1 MMSIISKIKSI
12 ILFCIVLLM
21 IIIVPASAEIDY
33 GLDRTTEAIG
43 KDQIV
48 KKTSDDT
55 TISSLVGNMIGY
67 VLSFIGTIFMIAI
80 IYGGF
85 LWMTA
90 KGNESQVDKA
100 KTIMRNS
107 IIGFVVVALAYV
119 ISTTVLNALFD
130 IAGVTE

>member
-1 MMSIISKIKSI
+1 MINIMSRIKIFFLLFIFALTAI
-12 ILFCIVLLM
+12 ILVL
-21 IIIVPASAEIDY
+21 PAEAQIDY
-33 GLDRTTEAIG
+33 GLDETINAVGTD
-43 KDQIV
+43 KIV
-48 KKTSDDT
+48 KENTKDP
-55 TISSLVGNMIGY
+55 SLIIGSAIGY

>member
-1 MMSIISKIKSI
+1 MSRIKIFFLLFIFALTAI
-12 ILFCIVLLM
+12 ILVL
-21 IIIVPASAEIDY
+21 PAEAQIDY
-33 GLDRTTEAIG
+33 GLDETINAVGTD
-43 KDQIV
+43 KIV
-48 KKTSDDT
+48 KENTKDP
-55 TISSLVGNMIGY
+55 SLIIGSAIGY